1 VRLPRIASARGGIAS
16 LLLAAGAAAVIA
28 SARQSLVVAVI
39 RALGDVLGWAI
50 MRVLLALA
58 LCLASVA
65 ATAQSTRFAVP
76 DWLFPRSPPVS
87 ATAPPADD
95 VNLIHMPNSEAA
107 FTAAQLGNLYFV
119 PDWHPATHG
128 PMPEVV
134 AHGRP
139 PDVYACAYCHMPR
152 GQGRPENAPLAG
164 LPAQYIIQQVEDFK
178 SGARHGAAKGGY
190 LPTDG
195 MIKLSKSLSAADL
208 AAAAD
213 YFAALRMTK
222 RTRVIE
228 TVRVPKTDVVGW
240 IYASKTGTVTEAL
253 GQRILELT
261 KDTQAHEQR
270 ADGLL
275 YIAYVPMGSI
285 GRGRSVAQSTCVTCH
300 GDKLQGVGLI
310 PPLAGR
316 SPTYLLRQLV
326 AFRAG
331 ARAGAA
337 GAPMK
342 PVVEGMKINNMID
355 VAAYAGSLQP

>member
-1 VRLPRIASARGGIAS
+1 M
-16 LLLAAGAAAVIA
+16 
-28 SARQSLVVAVI
+28 
-39 RALGDVLGWAI
+39 LGWAN
-50 MRVLLALA
+50 MRALLALA
-58 LCLASVA
+58 LCLSSVGAS
-65 ATAQSTRFAVP
+65 AQSTRFAVP
-76 DWLFPRSPPVS
+76 DWLFPRSPPAS

-95 VNLIHMPNSEAA
+95 VKLIHRPNSEAA
-107 FTAAQLGNLYFV
+107 FTAAQLGNLFFV
-119 PDWHPATHG
+119 PDWHPAAHG

-139 PDVYACAYCHMPR
+139 PDVFACAYCHMPQ
-152 GQGRPENAPLAG
+152 GQGRPENAPLSG

-178 SGARHGAAKGGY
+178 SGARGGAAEGGY

-195 MIKLSKSLSAADL
+195 MIKLAKRLSEADL

-213 YFAALRMTK
+213 YFAALRMTR

-240 IYASKTGTVTEAL
+240 TYASGNGSATEEL
-253 GQRILELT
+253 GHRVLELT
-261 KDTQAHEQR
+261 KDAQAHEQR

-275 YIAYVPMGSI
+275 YVAYVPMGSI
-285 GRGRSVAQSTCVTCH
+285 GRGRSLAQSTCVTCH

-316 SPTYLLRQLV
+316 SPTYILRQLV
-326 AFRAG
+326 GFRTG

-342 PVVEGMKINNMID
+342 PVVAGMKLDNMID

>member
-1 VRLPRIASARGGIAS
+1 
-16 LLLAAGAAAVIA
+16 
-28 SARQSLVVAVI
+28 
-39 RALGDVLGWAI
+39 
-50 MRVLLALA
+50 MRVLLAFA
-58 LCLASVA
+58 LCLASVVA
-65 ATAQSTRFAVP
+65 SAQSTRFAVP
-76 DWLFPRSPPVS
+76 DWLFPRSPPAS
-87 ATAPPADD
+87 TTAPPADD
-95 VNLIHMPNSEAA
+95 VKLIHMPNSEAA
-107 FTAAQLGNLYFV
+107 FTAAQLANLFFV

-139 PDVYACAYCHMPR
+139 PDVYACAYCHMPQ

-164 LPAQYIIQQVEDFK
+164 LPAQYIVQQVEDFK
-178 SGARHGAAKGGY
+178 SGARHGAAKGY

-195 MIKLSKSLSAADL
+195 MTRLAKSLSEADL

-228 TVRVPKTDVVGW
+228 TVRVPKMSVVGW
-240 IYASKTGTVTEAL
+240 IYASKAENPTEPL
-253 GQRILELT
+253 GHRLLEMT
-261 KDTQAHEQR
+261 KDVESHEQR

-275 YIAYVPMGSI
+275 YITYVPMGSI
-285 GRGRSVAQSTCVTCH
+285 GRGKSLAQSTCVTCH

-316 SPTYLLRQLV
+316 SPTYILRQLA
-326 AFRAG
+326 AFRTG
-331 ARAGAA
+331 DRAGTA

-342 PVVEGMKINNMID
+342 PVVAGMKLDNMID

>member
-1 VRLPRIASARGGIAS
+1 
-16 LLLAAGAAAVIA
+16 
-28 SARQSLVVAVI
+28 
-39 RALGDVLGWAI
+39 

-58 LCLASVA
+58 LCLASVV
-65 ATAQSTRFAVP
+65 ATAQSTPFTVP
-76 DWLFPRSPPVS
+76 DWLFPRSPPAPA
-87 ATAPPADD
+87 ATPPADD
-95 VNLIHMPNSEAA
+95 VKLIHRPNSEAA
-107 FTAAQLGNLYFV
+107 FTAAQLGNLFFV

-139 PDVYACAYCHMPR
+139 PDVYACAYCHMPQ

-164 LPAQYIIQQVEDFK
+164 LPAQYILQQVEDFK
-178 SGARHGAAKGGY
+178 SGARRGAAKGGY

-213 YFAALRMTK
+213 YFASLRMTR
-222 RTRVIE
+222 RTSVVE

-240 IYASKTGTVTEAL
+240 TYASKTGSPTEVL
-253 GQRILELT
+253 GPRILELT
-261 KDTQAHEQR
+261 KDSQAHEQR

-275 YIAYVPMGSI
+275 YIAYVPRGSI
-285 GRGRSVAQSTCVTCH
+285 GRGGSLAQSTCVTCH
-300 GDKLQGVGLI
+300 GDHLQGTGLI

-316 SPTYLLRQLV
+316 SPTYILRQLV
-326 AFRAG
+326 AFRTG

-342 PVVEGMKINNMID
+342 AVVDGMTINNMMD